1 MVSPGG
7 RPPPGAAGLARRRGP
22 PAGSSAAGRRRGSGG
37 ARRGAGTGRA
47 GCASRPTRR
56 SASSPSL
63 LGTVQL
69 SISSRFPQGLTL
81 APALLPAPLLGR
93 APGVCVQRARPCVRA
108 VRGARAAPANGLGLR
123 GPLPTPSPARHPRA
137 GPAALPAALPS
148 PAPGGRARP
157 GLLVERSRDFAEAPE
172 TAGPRTG
179 APKEPRAFLPPH
191 VDFRAPFPKDGAR
204 P

>member
-1 MVSPGG
+1 MPTGADLRASC
-7 RPPPGAAGLARRRGP
+7 PPLLIAFSSLSASRAGL
-22 PAGSSAAGRRRGSGG
+22 
-37 ARRGAGTGRA
+37 RA
-47 GCASRPTRR
+47 Y
-56 SASSPSL
+56 
-63 LGTVQL
+63 
-69 SISSRFPQGLTL
+69 FKTL

-93 APGVCVQRARPCVRA
+93 APGVCVQCARPCVRA

-123 GPLPTPSPARHPRA
+123 GPLPTRSPARHPRA
-137 GPAALPAALPS
+137 GHAALPAVLPS

-179 APKEPRAFLPPH
+179 APEELGAFLPPH
-191 VDFRAPFPKDGAR
+191 VDFRVPFPKDGAR